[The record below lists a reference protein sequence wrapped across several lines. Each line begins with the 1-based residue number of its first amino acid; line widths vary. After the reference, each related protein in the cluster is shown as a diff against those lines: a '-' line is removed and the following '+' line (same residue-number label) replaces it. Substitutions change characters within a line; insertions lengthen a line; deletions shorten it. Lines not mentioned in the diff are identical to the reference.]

1 VILSRRLAPPVAL
14 GFMLAACGKPA
25 PQRPPV
31 SVQLA
36 PVQEARFTDD
46 IDTVSTLEASNLVQL
61 AAQASGRIL
70 GLKITQGDTVKPGQL
85 LVVLDQAQIRAEL
98 ANLKAQAQKD
108 KLNWERFEFLVP
120 QGAASALQRDEYKA
134 QYVASREAV
143 IAKEADLSYSN
154 LRSPMAGSVADVLV
168 KVGDVIRQGE
178 VFTSLVQNNTLEA
191 RVEVPAVFGDR
202 LALGQPVLLSAPGS
216 GKVIATG
223 KIDSI
228 DPQVTP
234 GTQALLAI
242 AVFPNEDGQLRN
254 GQRLRTRVQLQAKQ
268 QLSVPFAAVTQ
279 SSGQSFVYR
288 VGTFSELKANP
299 GKADL
304 ARISKGIEMGKL
316 PANTQF
322 ALQTPV
328 TVGEL
333 QNNRYPISRG
343 LSLNQKVITTNLLN
357 LKHGMP
363 VKVGAAK
370 SPQSPASKN

>member
-1 VILSRRLAPPVAL
+1 
-14 GFMLAACGKPA
+14 
-25 PQRPPV
+25 
-31 SVQLA
+31 
-36 PVQEARFTDD
+36 
-46 IDTVSTLEASNLVQL
+46 
-61 AAQASGRIL
+61 
-70 GLKITQGDTVKPGQL
+70 
-85 LVVLDQAQIRAEL
+85 
-98 ANLKAQAQKD
+98 
-108 KLNWERFEFLVP
+108 
-120 QGAASALQRDEYKA
+120 
-134 QYVASREAV
+134 
-143 IAKEADLSYSN
+143 
-154 LRSPMAGSVADVLV
+154 
-168 KVGDVIRQGE
+168 
-178 VFTSLVQNNTLEA
+178 
-191 RVEVPAVFGDR
+191 

-242 AVFPNEDGQLRN
+242 AVFPNEGGQLRN